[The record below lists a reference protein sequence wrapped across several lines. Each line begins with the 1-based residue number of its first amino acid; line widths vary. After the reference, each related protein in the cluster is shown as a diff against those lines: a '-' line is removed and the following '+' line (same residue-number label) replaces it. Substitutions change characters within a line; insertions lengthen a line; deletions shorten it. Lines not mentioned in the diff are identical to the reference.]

1 MPKIKPG
8 KKQFEKILL
17 HPDRNLIIRLLAH
30 GEGVRSVENVLK
42 EKYPDDK
49 SKTITF
55 MTLQKFRKDYMNLEA
70 EALSQLKKEEK
81 DRQEKKEEIQIDRGI
96 RNLPSYKQV
105 IESAKEEHIDI
116 RKTLKNLELVI
127 NSRIETL
134 FNLANEGKLSQKRE
148 ENFLGYMEKQ
158 LSVLEKWGKYV
169 EKIADKT
176 IQTDVNITVVQDQ
189 AVLIREA
196 ILETLDDISPE
207 LKIKFLENLNK
218 KLENTI
224 FRKKKTAS
232 IGNISN
238 DSHEMLNEYIDTEVS
253 DD

>member
-17 HPDRNLIIRLLAH
+17 HPDRNLIIRLLAR
-30 GEGVRSVENVLK
+30 GDGVRSVENILK

-49 SKTITF
+49 SKTVTF

-81 DRQEKKEEIQIDRGI
+81 DRVEKKEEIQIDKSI

-105 IESAKEEHIDI
+105 IENAKEEHIDI

-134 FNLANEGKLSQKRE
+134 FNLANDGKLSEKRE

-189 AVLIREA
+189 AILIREA

-218 KLENTI
+218 KLENTV

-232 IGNISN
+232 IGNIS
-238 DSHEMLNEYIDTEVS
+238 SGAHEMLNEYIDTEIS

>member
-8 KKQFEKILL
+8 RRQFEKILS
-17 HPDRNLIIRLLAH
+17 HPDRNLIIRLLAQ
-30 GEGVRSVENVLK
+30 GNGVRAIENLLK

-55 MTLQKFRKDYMNLEA
+55 MTLQKFRKDYMDLDA
-70 EALSQLKKEEK
+70 EALSLIKKEEK
-81 DRQEKKEEIQIDRGI
+81 EKLEKKEDAQIDRKI
-96 RNLPSYKQV
+96 RNLPTYKQV
-105 IESAKEEHIDI
+105 IENAKEEHIDI
-116 RKTLKNLELVI
+116 RRTLKNLELVI
-127 NSRIETL
+127 NSRMETL
-134 FNLANEGKLSQKRE
+134 FNLANQGKLSQKRE

-176 IQTDVNITVVQDQ
+176 VQTDVNITVVQDQ

-196 ILETLDDISPE
+196 ILETLDDVSPE
-207 LKIKFLENLNK
+207 LKIKFLENLNN

-224 FRKKKTAS
+224 FRKKKTTS
-232 IGNISN
+232 IKSISG
-238 DSHEMLNEYIDTEVS
+238 SAHKMLDEYVDAEIS